1 MKRKARATIR
11 FCLVLVLSTAWLT
24 AAPQKFK
31 SDDPIWVDPD
41 NLPIPQPEEQ
51 DDRSQILDLIENTFT
66 HKPDDIIPRAE
77 NINTLG
83 EVPDSSWFT
92 NRMGRRILNVEELV
106 RGPDRG
112 NGPDVSQPW
121 TIISA
126 KTEGITPGFRIRDA
140 RGDVYH
146 IKFDP
151 ADNDQLATSS
161 EVICTKL
168 FHAFGYYV
176 PENYLAFVTREM
188 IRIDEKAEKPAKIT
202 DENGKERRLT
212 ERDVDRIFERI
223 AVRADGRVQCVA
235 SLNIEGGLIGPFK
248 YYGLRSDDPNDIFPH
263 EHRRELRGLRV
274 FSAWLNHDDSRSM
287 NTKDFFIPE
296 PGTGPTSKSENS
308 AGEVEPKEPKEPK
321 MGFIRHYLIDF
332 GSCLGSGS
340 VQIQGRR
347 AGNEYRLEW
356 TPMLKSALTFGLWDR
371 PWRYIDYPDY
381 PSIGRFESDY
391 FHPARWKPE
400 YPNPAF
406 ERMTGEDAFWATR
419 ILMRFTDDM
428 LAAVVRTGQWLD
440 SEAEQYLL
448 KTLIRRRDKIVKYY
462 LGQVNPLDDF
472 RIGEDRGKP
481 AVTFTNLGEKAA
493 IAPAYSYEW
502 QWFRFDNR
510 TGTTESLGPV
520 TVTTAAPVPLPD
532 DRGDYLLLKIRTI
545 TSGQAGWR
553 KDVLVY
559 VRNESQKKVVGVE
572 RE

>member
-1 MKRKARATIR
+1 MIR

>member
-1 MKRKARATIR
+1 
-11 FCLVLVLSTAWLT
+11 
-24 AAPQKFK
+24 
-31 SDDPIWVDPD
+31 
-41 NLPIPQPEEQ
+41 
-51 DDRSQILDLIENTFT
+51 
-66 HKPDDIIPRAE
+66 
-77 NINTLG
+77 
-83 EVPDSSWFT
+83 
-92 NRMGRRILNVEELV
+92 
-106 RGPDRG
+106 
-112 NGPDVSQPW
+112 
-121 TIISA
+121 
-126 KTEGITPGFRIRDA
+126 
-140 RGDVYH
+140 
-146 IKFDP
+146 
-151 ADNDQLATSS
+151 
-161 EVICTKL
+161 
-168 FHAFGYYV
+168 
-176 PENYLAFVTREM
+176 
-188 IRIDEKAEKPAKIT
+188 
-202 DENGKERRLT
+202 
-212 ERDVDRIFERI
+212 
-223 AVRADGRVQCVA
+223 
-235 SLNIEGGLIGPFK
+235 
-248 YYGLRSDDPNDIFPH
+248 
-263 EHRRELRGLRV
+263 
-274 FSAWLNHDDSRSM
+274 
-287 NTKDFFIPE
+287 
-296 PGTGPTSKSENS
+296 
-308 AGEVEPKEPKEPK
+308 VEPKEPKEPK

>member
-1 MKRKARATIR
+1 
-11 FCLVLVLSTAWLT
+11 LSTAWLT

-308 AGEVEPKEPKEPK
+308 AREVEPKEPKEPK

-472 RIGEDRGKP
+472 RIDEDRGKP